1 MRRHSNICL
10 PKSAFGPSENRHG
23 RPEAPPVFKLIGEKT
38 KTETETFITVQATP
52 VRRAIEGIHHHLK
65 DRLYDLSASYS
76 HEWKKKVYK
85 QIVGALREAMGD
97 EGLDERMIS
106 RVVKNVLAHL
116 PEASF
121 RLADD
126 MPSSLKKTGQL
137 KGSEAEGYIDNA
149 EKYVSGLR
157 TIVRNDIEAYM
168 DTLVA
173 NLKKVNL
180 ADDLTGNLAGEL
192 KQLVNEIENKQAS
205 LFRYQSIQKELEGL
219 KREAV

>member
-1 MRRHSNICL
+1 
-10 PKSAFGPSENRHG
+10 
-23 RPEAPPVFKLIGEKT
+23 
-38 KTETETFITVQATP
+38 
-52 VRRAIEGIHHHLK
+52 
-65 DRLYDLSASYS
+65 
-76 HEWKKKVYK
+76 
-85 QIVGALREAMGD
+85 MGD

-106 RVVKNVLAHL
+106 RVVKNVLARL

-126 MPSSLKKTGQL
+126 MPSSLKKRRQL
-137 KGSEAEGYIDNA
+137 KGSEAEEYIANA
-149 EKYVSGLR
+149 EEYVSGLR
-157 TIVRNDIEAYM
+157 KTVRNDIEAYM
-168 DTLVA
+168 DTLAA

-180 ADDLTGNLAGEL
+180 ADDLTGNLAGEM

>member
-1 MRRHSNICL
+1 MKH
-10 PKSAFGPSENRHG
+10 
-23 RPEAPPVFKLIGEKT
+23 
-38 KTETETFITVQATP
+38 
-52 VRRAIEGIHHHLK
+52 
-65 DRLYDLSASYS
+65 LSASYLE
-76 HEWKKKVYK
+76 EWKQKKVYK

-97 EGLDERMIS
+97 EGLDERIIV
-106 RVVKNVLAHL
+106 RTVRNALARI

-126 MPSSLKKTGQL
+126 MPPSLKKTGLL
-137 KGSEAEGYIDNA
+137 KGSEAEEYIADA
-149 EKYVSGLR
+149 EEYVSGLR
-157 TIVRNDIEAYM
+157 TTVRNDIEAYM

>member
-1 MRRHSNICL
+1 M
-10 PKSAFGPSENRHG
+10 
-23 RPEAPPVFKLIGEKT
+23 
-38 KTETETFITVQATP
+38 
-52 VRRAIEGIHHHLK
+52 
-65 DRLYDLSASYS
+65 
-76 HEWKKKVYK
+76 
-85 QIVGALREAMGD
+85 REAVGD

-106 RVVKNVLAHL
+106 RVVKNVLARL

-126 MPSSLKKTGQL
+126 MPSSLKKRRQL
-137 KGSEAEGYIDNA
+137 KGSEAEEYIANA
-149 EKYVSGLR
+149 EEYVSGLR
-157 TIVRNDIEAYM
+157 KTVRNDIEAYM
-168 DTLVA
+168 DTLAA

-180 ADDLTGNLAGEL
+180 ADDLTGNLAGEM